1 VNDVDVTDE
10 EARLKARLEQLL
22 GGKVIL
28 LERQPRWRKAWYAT
42 VEVNGDTKA
51 IYVRG
56 DKQIDAEP
64 FPGLDREAA
73 ILQILERN
81 GVAVPH
87 VYGMCD
93 DPIGIVMDR
102 VPGTRDVAEAADD
115 AERECIA
122 EQYIEILA
130 KMHSLDLAEFQA
142 AGIRLPDTPVGV
154 ALAFVDANEVLYRR
168 TKHGP
173 EPLVEFVLSWARRNV
188 PATANQPRFIHADTG
203 QFLFVDGVVT
213 CAYDFEAS
221 HIGDP
226 LSDLAGL
233 RTRNGTEPLGAEI
246 EHLIRHYQKVTGQ
259 DIDLSA
265 LSFYTV
271 TFMLTAVMSLGG
283 PLANLRAE
291 DMQAEYLTW
300 DLMTRRA
307 MLWAMAEVMDVEL
320 APAPAVSP
328 PSGYYS
334 RVTRVLEGT
343 IARMVP
349 SSPADEANQKAAIAL
364 AQWAGA
370 LVGIGAA
377 NAVVDLD
384 RAAAILGYRPADQ
397 QAADEALE
405 KFVANAGA
413 EHDLALLQYFS
424 AQTEQRVAE
433 AISIQ
438 DRLDPYAL
446 PKIVV

>member
-1 VNDVDVTDE
+1 VSGTDRTDE
-10 EARLKARLEQLL
+10 EVRLTARLEELL
-22 GGKVIL
+22 GGTVTS

-42 VEVNGDTKA
+42 VDVAGDAKSV
-51 IYVRG
+51 YVRG

-115 AERECIA
+115 AERERIA

-142 AGIRLPDTPVGV
+142 AGIHLPDTPVGV
-154 ALAFVDANEVLYRR
+154 ALAFVDANEALYRR
-168 TKHGP
+168 TKRGA

-203 QFLFVDGVVT
+203 QFLFADGVVT

-226 LSDLAGL
+226 VSDLAGL
-233 RTRNGTEPLGAEI
+233 RTRNGTEPLGADI
-246 EHLIRHYQKVTGQ
+246 EHLIRHYQRVTGQ

-271 TFMLTAVMSLGG
+271 TFMLTAVMSLSG
-283 PLANLRAE
+283 PLANLRPE
-291 DMQAEYLTW
+291 DTQAEYLTW

-307 MLWAMAEVMDVEL
+307 MLWAMAEVMNAEL
-320 APAPAVSP
+320 TVAPPVSAPN
-328 PSGYYS
+328 GYYS

-343 IARMVP
+343 LARMAP
-349 SSPADEANQKAAIAL
+349 ATPADVANQKAAIAL
-364 AQWAGA
+364 SQWAGA
-370 LVGIGAA
+370 LIAVSAA
-377 NAVVDLD
+377 NAAADLD
-384 RAAAILGYRPADQ
+384 RAAAILGYRPEDQ
-397 QAADEALE
+397 PAADEALE
-405 KFVANAGA
+405 KFVLSAGP
-413 EHDLALLQYFS
+413 EHDLALLQYFA

-433 AISIQ
+433 AVSIQ
-438 DRLDPYAL
+438 DRLEPYAL
-446 PKIVV
+446 PKVVL